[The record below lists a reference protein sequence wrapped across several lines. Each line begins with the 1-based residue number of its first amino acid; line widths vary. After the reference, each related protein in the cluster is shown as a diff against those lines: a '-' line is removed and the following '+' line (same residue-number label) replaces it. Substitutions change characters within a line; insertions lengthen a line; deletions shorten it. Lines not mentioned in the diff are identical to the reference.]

1 MRLIFG
7 FFLVVHGLIHVLW
20 FVPKPQTRDGPPW
33 PFGLIDAWLLG
44 GVHAPEGLV
53 RGVAVT
59 LALASLVGFVLAGL
73 GVIGVPGLADAWP
86 GLTIGSAAASLSLV
100 VLFWHTYF
108 IVGLAL
114 DFGLLVTTIGGRW
127 PSTLVT

>member
-20 FVPKPQTRDGPPW
+20 FVPKPQTPNGPPW
-33 PFGLIDAWLLG
+33 PFGLTDSWLLN
-44 GVHAPEGLV
+44 GVQAPEGFV

-73 GVIGVPGLADAWP
+73 GVIGVAGLTDVWS
-86 GLTIGSAAASLSLV
+86 GLTIGSAAASLLLV

-114 DFGLLVTTIGGRW
+114 DVGLLVTTIGGRW

>member
-20 FVPKPQTRDGPPW
+20 FVPKPRTPDGPPW
-33 PFGLIDAWLLG
+33 PFGLTDSWLLN
-44 GVHAPEGLV
+44 GVQAPEGLV

-73 GVIGVPGLADAWP
+73 GVLGVPGLIGIWS
-86 GLTIGSAAASLSLV
+86 GLTIASAAASLLLV

-114 DFGLLVTTIGGRW
+114 DIGLLVTTIGGQW
-127 PSTLVT
+127 PSTLVA

>member
-1 MRLIFG
+1 MALN
-7 FFLVVHGLIHVLW
+7 
-20 FVPKPQTRDGPPW
+20 
-33 PFGLIDAWLLG
+33 
-44 GVHAPEGLV
+44 GVQAPEGFV

-73 GVIGVPGLADAWP
+73 GVIGVAGLTDVWS
-86 GLTIGSAAASLSLV
+86 GLTIGSAAASLLLV

-114 DFGLLVTTIGGRW
+114 DVGLLVTTIGGRW

>member
-20 FVPKPQTRDGPPW
+20 FVPKPQTPGGPPW
-33 PFGLIDAWLLG
+33 PFGLADSWLLG
-44 GVHAPEGLV
+44 GVHAPEGWV

-73 GVIGVPGLADAWP
+73 GVIGVPGLTDAWS
-86 GLTIGSAAASLSLV
+86 GLTIGSAGASLLLV

-114 DFGLLVTTIGGRW
+114 DIGLLVTTIGGRW

>member
-20 FVPKPQTRDGPPW
+20 FVPKPQTPDVPPW
-33 PFGLIDAWLLG
+33 PSGLTDSWLLD
-44 GVHAPEGLV
+44 GVQAPEGFV

-59 LALASLVGFVLAGL
+59 LALD
-73 GVIGVPGLADAWP
+73 I
-86 GLTIGSAAASLSLV
+86 
-100 VLFWHTYF
+100 
-108 IVGLAL
+108 
-114 DFGLLVTTIGGRW
+114 GLLVTTIAGRW